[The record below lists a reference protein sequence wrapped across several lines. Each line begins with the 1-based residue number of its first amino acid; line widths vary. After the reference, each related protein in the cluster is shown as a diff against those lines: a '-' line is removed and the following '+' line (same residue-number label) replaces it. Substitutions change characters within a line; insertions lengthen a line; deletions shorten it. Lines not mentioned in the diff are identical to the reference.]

1 MKHPPARRRPF
12 NRAIFACLFASAVH
26 IIAAEPEVLP
36 PPPQDQGLPYTRSAE
51 GVGLAKIKD
60 GVAVFVG
67 SRYGYV
73 HGVRV
78 RLDDKDLLHA
88 EAVLKDGQIYVPE
101 AFAAAARLKE
111 IHPEPV
117 PPDLAAIADRWVYA
131 PGELTTEK
139 LDRKFPASV
148 ASLPVRGSIYY
159 SLNDLGKAEGLVVTR
174 LPSGLLYL
182 GAQPLIFD
190 GGNPNA
196 LKDVITLFDTPDK
209 LADPDIATALMP
221 TLKRQGKWTDH
232 VRATPEQLAILNGPE
247 TEWPTAPKSEYD
259 LTGFNARL
267 LGSKVPAPGVYP
279 RLLFSPQD
287 VPMIAAQVKGTRIGQ
302 MSLMKMEY
310 LFQKTW
316 WDPATSDGEVFKKL
330 SSGDLSTLE
339 WDAPPGTLL
348 SAYPHLFK
356 GQTPGIFNTHV
367 AYVPDC
373 LTAMAYYCLITGDD
387 AHGRQAAAAIANYF
401 KMREKLVDEYLKISD
416 SEFGSSSVDAR
427 GGIENWDGNG
437 AKTQWRNI
445 HGVVPNMNL
454 ALALDFAGKWMTPEE
469 KDGMRRL
476 IAKVTYGRRS
486 YAQDGPVRFRDVN
499 WCIWDLPDYMAV
511 TEIEGLPGYDPEA
524 AASGAETVRAFCDW
538 GIDDSGVVFE
548 STGKNPGAL
557 QFHFYSMVALARRG
571 ENLLGHPHYRKLLDS
586 NVQMTSPD
594 GKVVVNSGTQY
605 EPYSRQR
612 LTPYLVRKIKAFFPN
627 ERQADYLGAIAGE
640 PLGDLTGFDAEA
652 FRKQLPEMKR
662 LRLPSPSYPG
672 MTYNALYEADL
683 MPTTRADL
691 NMPLDFD
698 APVQGVFSSYSD
710 RSPEAV
716 WMHMYVRPHHYIGAG
731 HHHADAGM
739 FHFSASGVDWF
750 TQSPFDQEFAGKYF
764 NLVQVDGQSE
774 PTPIPGGPL
783 GYNGVAKYLGSES
796 KGSYAAGQ
804 ADLTYAYSWRWMT
817 QAPQVWSDELKAMPW
832 ELDPGAENLR
842 NWAGTA
848 RYKMRPW
855 WTTYN
860 YVNYMPTCRA
870 PFNPMQYVRRNVELV
885 RGPHPYGVVTD
896 DLKKD
901 DQPHLYSWAAM
912 LNGGVWK
919 ANVPGLPANMVA
931 LGYRAGDPDLNASAQ
946 KPALEPKTGEPLL
959 LVCALGMSESGD
971 PQTPLFQVETAP
983 GANNRQGKLQY
994 YDRLM
999 INHREDSAAFRVL
1012 LLPVK
1017 AGEPLPEV
1025 TYDAGQETA
1034 TVRRP
1039 GAETDS
1045 LHFVPMHGDATF
1057 VSIKRDG
1064 RSL

>member
-1 MKHPPARRRPF
+1 MHNPPARRRSL
-12 NRAIFACLFASAVH
+12 RRLILVSVFASATRL
-26 IIAAEPEVLP
+26 IAVEPEVLP
-36 PPPQDQGLPYTRSAE
+36 PPPQDQGLPYTRTAPA
-51 GVGLAKIKD
+51 VALAKIKD
-60 GVAVFVG
+60 GVAVFAG
-67 SRYGYV
+67 SRYGYIQ
-73 HGVRV
+73 GVRV

-88 EAVLKDGQIYVPE
+88 EAILHDGQVYVPE

-111 IHPEPV
+111 IHPQPV
-117 PPDLAAIADRWVYA
+117 PADLAVIADRWVYA
-131 PGELTTEK
+131 PEELTTEA

-148 ASLPVRGSIYY
+148 VSLPVRGSTYY
-159 SLNDLGKAEGLVVTR
+159 SLNALGKAEGLVATQ

-182 GAQPLIFD
+182 GPLPLTFD

-209 LADPDIATALMP
+209 LADPDIATQSMP

-232 VRATPEQLAILNGPE
+232 VKVTPAQLAILNGPE

-259 LTGFNARL
+259 LTGFNAGL

-279 RLLFSPQD
+279 RLLFSPED
-287 VPMIAAQVKGTRIGQ
+287 VPMIAQQVKGTRIGQ
-302 MSLMKMEY
+302 MSLLKMEY
-310 LFQKTW
+310 LFRKTW
-316 WDPATSDGEVFKKL
+316 WDPTTSDGEVFKKL
-330 SSGDLSTLE
+330 YSGDLSTLE

-348 SAYPHLFK
+348 SSYPHVFK
-356 GQTPGIFNTHV
+356 GQKPGIYNSHV
-367 AYVPDC
+367 AYDPDC
-373 LTAMAYYCLITGDD
+373 LTAMAYYCLITGDET
-387 AHGRQAAAAIANYF
+387 HGRQAAAAIANYF

-416 SEFGSSSVDAR
+416 SEFGSSSVDGR

-437 AKTQWRNI
+437 AKTQWRNM
-445 HGVVPNMNL
+445 HGIVPNMNL
-454 ALALDFAGKWMTPEE
+454 ALALDFGGRWMTPEE

-476 IAKVTYGRRS
+476 IAKATYGRRS

-499 WCIWDLPDYMAV
+499 WCIWDLPDFMAV

-548 STGKNPGAL
+548 SNGKNPGAF

-571 ENLLGHPHYRKLLDS
+571 DNLFGHPHWRKMLKGQ
-586 NVQMTSPD
+586 VQMTSPS
-594 GKVVVNSGTQY
+594 GQVVVNSGTQY
-605 EPYSRQR
+605 SPYSRQHF
-612 LTPYLVRKIKAFFPN
+612 TIYLVRKIKAFFPN
-627 ERQADYLGAIAGE
+627 EREGDYLGTIVGE

-652 FRKQLPEMKR
+652 FKKTIPQMKQ

-672 MTYNALYEADL
+672 MTYNALYEADFQ
-683 MPTTRADL
+683 PTTRADL
-691 NMPLDFD
+691 NLPLDFD
-698 APVQGVFSSYSD
+698 APVQGVFSAYSD

-716 WMHMYVRPHHYIGAG
+716 WMHMYVRPHHYLGAG

-739 FHFSASGVDWF
+739 FHFSAAGVDWF
-750 TQSPFDQEFAGKYF
+750 TQSPFDQEFSGQYF
-764 NLVQVDGQSE
+764 NLVQVDGRSE

-783 GYNGVAKYLGSES
+783 GYNGVAKYLGSQWNDNHAV
-796 KGSYAAGQ
+796 GR

-817 QAPQVWSDELKAMPW
+817 QAPQVWSDALKALPW

-842 NWAGTA
+842 NWAGTT

-860 YVNYMPTCRA
+860 YVNYLPTSRA

-885 RGPHPYGVVTD
+885 RGPHPYGVVID

-901 DQPHLYSWAAM
+901 DGAHLYSWAAM

-919 ANVPGLPANMVA
+919 ANVPGLPANIVA
-931 LGYRAGDPDLNASAQ
+931 LGYRPGDPDLNSSAQ
-946 KPALEPKTGEPLL
+946 QPALEPKTGEPLL
-959 LVCALGMSESGD
+959 LVCALGMEESGD
-971 PQTPLFQVETAP
+971 PQMPLIQVETVP

-999 INHREDSAAFRVL
+999 INHHGDAAAFRVL

-1025 TYDAGQETA
+1025 TFDANRKLA
-1034 TVRRP
+1034 TIRRP

-1045 LHFVPMHGDATF
+1045 LHFVASDSDAAAVAIT
-1057 VSIKRDG
+1057 RDG
-1064 RSL
+1064 HGL

>member
-1 MKHPPARRRPF
+1 MKNPAARRR
-12 NRAIFACLFASAVH
+12 LFSLVILLASATHAVR
-26 IIAAEPEVLP
+26 AEPEVLA
-36 PPPQDQGLPYTRSAE
+36 PPPQDQGLPYTRSAQD
-51 GVGLAKIKD
+51 VGLAKIKD
-60 GVAVFVG
+60 GVAVYAG
-67 SRYGYV
+67 SRYGYI

-88 EAVLKDGQIYVPE
+88 EAVLKDGQVYVPE
-101 AFAAAARLKE
+101 AFAAAARLGE
-111 IHPEPV
+111 IHPPSA
-117 PPDLAAIADRWVYA
+117 PADLAAIADRWVYA
-131 PGELTTEK
+131 PAELTTGG

-148 ASLPVRGSIYY
+148 ASLPVRGSTYR
-159 SLNDLGKAEGLVVTR
+159 SLNDLGKDQGFVVTQ
-174 LPSGLLYL
+174 LPCGLLYL
-182 GAQPLIFD
+182 GKQPLTFE
-190 GGNPNA
+190 GANTNT

-209 LADPDIATALMP
+209 LADPDIATASMP
-221 TLKRQGKWTDH
+221 TLSRQGKWTDH
-232 VRATPEQLAILNGPE
+232 VRVTPEQLAILNGPE

-267 LGSKVPAPGVYP
+267 LGSPVPSPGVYP
-279 RLLFSPQD
+279 RLLFSPED

-302 MSLMKMEY
+302 MSLLKMEY

-316 WDPATSDGEVFKKL
+316 WDPTTSDGEVFKKL
-330 SSGDLSTLE
+330 YSGDLGTLE

-348 SAYPHLFK
+348 SGYPHFFK
-356 GQTPGIFNTHV
+356 GQKPGIYNSHI

-373 LTAMAYYCLITGDD
+373 LTAMAYYCLITGDETR
-387 AHGRQAAAAIANYF
+387 GRQAAAAIANYF
-401 KMREKLVDEYLKISD
+401 KMREALVDEYLKISD

-427 GGIENWDGNG
+427 GGVENWDGNG

-454 ALALDFAGKWMTPEE
+454 ALALDFGGKWMTPEE

-476 IAKVTYGRRS
+476 IAKATYGRRS

-548 STGKNPGAL
+548 STGKNPGAF

-571 ENLLGHPHYRKLLDS
+571 ENLFGHPHYRKLLDS

-612 LTPYLVRKIKAFFPN
+612 LTLYLVRKIKAFFPN
-627 ERQADYLGAIAGE
+627 ERQGDYLGTVAGE

-652 FRKQLPEMKR
+652 FRKQLPTIR
-662 LRLPSPSYPG
+662 NLRLPSPSYPG

-698 APVQGVFSSYSD
+698 APGQGVFSAYSD

-716 WMHMYVRPHHYIGAG
+716 WMHMYVRPRHYLGAG

-739 FHFSASGVDWF
+739 FHFSALGVNWF
-750 TQSPFDQEFAGKYF
+750 TQSPFDQEFNGQYF
-764 NLVQVDGQSE
+764 NLVQVDGRSE
-774 PTPIPGGPL
+774 PTSIPGGPL
-783 GYNGVAKYLGSES
+783 GYNGVAKYGGSEWNDN
-796 KGSYAAGQ
+796 YAAGH
-804 ADLTYAYSWRWMT
+804 ADLTYAYTWRWMT
-817 QAPQVWSDELKAMPW
+817 QAPQVWSEELKAMPW

-860 YVNYMPTCRA
+860 YVNYLPTSRA

-901 DQPHLYSWAAM
+901 DGSHLYSWAVM

-919 ANVPGLPANMVA
+919 ANVPGLPANTVA
-931 LGYRAGDPDLNASAQ
+931 LGYRAGDPDLNQSAQ
-946 KPALEPKTGEPLL
+946 KPALDPKPGEPLL
-959 LVCALGMSESGD
+959 LVCALGMNESGD
-971 PQTPLFQVETAP
+971 PQKELFQVETVS

-999 INHREDSAAFRVL
+999 LNHRGNAATFRVL

-1025 TYDAGQETA
+1025 SFDASQETA

-1039 GAETDS
+1039 GAETDV
-1045 LHFVPMHGDATF
+1045 LKFLPLDRDATL
-1057 VSIKRDG
+1057 VSVTRDG
-1064 RSL
+1064 RKL